1 MLEAKQ
7 TIQAP
12 PTPERTPETE
22 QFSGKIVQNI
32 GDVAMQAS
40 EISNKPTQPRQRISD
55 EFILSRYALPLESG
69 QILSPRKTPTMHRLS
84 EIIAEFTEFKN
95 T

>member
-40 EISNKPTQPRQRISD
+40 EISNKPTQPRQRISED
-55 EFILSRYALPLESG
+55 HIFSKYALRTKGG
-69 QILSPRKTPTMHRLS
+69 QVLSPRKAP
-84 EIIAEFTEFKN
+84 N
-95 T
+95 TNYASLKRK

>member
-12 PTPERTPETE
+12 PTPEQTSNTE

-40 EISNKPTQPRQRISD
+40 EISNKPTQPRQRISKD
-55 EFILSRYALPLESG
+55 HIFFKYALSLESG
-69 QILSPRKTPTMHRLS
+69 QILSPRKTS
-84 EIIAEFTEFKN
+84 N
-95 T
+95 TDYTLPRRK

>member
-22 QFSGKIVQNI
+22 QFSGKIKIVQNI

-69 QILSPRKTPTMHRLS
+69 QILSPRKTP
-84 EIIAEFTEFKN
+84 N
-95 T
+95 TDYTLLKRK

>member
-32 GDVAMQAS
+32 GDVTMQAS

-55 EFILSRYALPLESG
+55 GFILSKYALPIEGG
-69 QILSPRKTPTMHRLS
+69 QVLSPRRTP
-84 EIIAEFTEFKN
+84 N
-95 T
+95 TNYVLLKRK

>member
-55 EFILSRYALPLESG
+55 EFIA
-69 QILSPRKTPTMHRLS
+69 
-84 EIIAEFTEFKN
+84 
-95 T
+95 

>member
-32 GDVAMQAS
+32 GDVAMQADAK
-40 EISNKPTQPRQRISD
+40 SNESVQPRQRISED
-55 EFILSRYALPLESG
+55 HIFSKYALSLESG
-69 QILSPRKTPTMHRLS
+69 QILSPRKTP
-84 EIIAEFTEFKN
+84 N
-95 T
+95 TDYASLKRNNS